1 LTLFIYFS
9 SFLIGLWN
17 FFYFI
22 FMGLSRS
29 YDSSH
34 EFSWLTWVDLIY
46 YLGSFFNWMFF
57 FSISPSNNS
66 IVLFHVFFLQFHPS
80 ILSCLGI
87 RFWNFFFNLVFVEL
101 TRSNIFNFFFL
112 ILIFYIGSVRKWIF
126 VIFYLIFLKLSQS
139 YDLGHELNILA

>member
-101 TRSNIFNFFFL
+101 TRSNVFNFVFNFNLQHWICWKMELCNFLFDFFEV
-112 ILIFYIGSVRKWIF
+112 ISVLWPR
-126 VIFYLIFLKLSQS
+126 SR
-139 YDLGHELNILA
+139 A